1 MACRGILSSLQFSSR
16 RTSGK
21 PTIFTHC
28 TAHAVATLL
37 YTPKSVPS
45 MENISHQYLFHIHV
59 KVSEETL
66 TESIASDTQIV
77 EAKVSIKKKTVF

>member
-1 MACRGILSSLQFSSR
+1 
-16 RTSGK
+16 
-21 PTIFTHC
+21 
-28 TAHAVATLL
+28 
-37 YTPKSVPS
+37 